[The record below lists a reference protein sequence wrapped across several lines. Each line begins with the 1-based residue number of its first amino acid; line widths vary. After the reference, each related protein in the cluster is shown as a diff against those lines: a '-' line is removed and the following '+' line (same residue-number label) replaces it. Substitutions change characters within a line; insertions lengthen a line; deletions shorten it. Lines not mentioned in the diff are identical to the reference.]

1 MPNEFIARNGVISR
15 GNLVVS
21 GSVVSTSPASFSG
34 SLNVTGSIGIL
45 NTNPSSSVL
54 LDITG
59 STNNLLTFRSNPLL
73 DAGQNGLRVNV
84 STAGYDANS
93 SRVAYNFQVGGTSYF
108 TIANYGLA
116 TFSQGIESKTMLLQY
131 NPSSTTTLRVYA
143 QGSAGNAI
151 ETGGSEGTVHLGSNT
166 VNTKVN
172 EILRITGKGTTS
184 STTALLVQN
193 ANASSSLVINDAG
206 YVGIGAS
213 PSTTSPVYLYQ
224 NTGSSISDLEI
235 FHEYP
240 TSVTQRAY
248 ANLTLTTKQPNGN
261 HGSQYI
267 NFKHVGGN
275 VAPFVGG
282 ALIFD
287 LYDGGTGGYSYY
299 QVQTKVSGGS
309 LATRFAIDENGNTL
323 LGRQAGNESII
334 ITEPTFAATSPLPTK
349 TIGIVSNN
357 QASGWGGF
365 GLIIKAGP
373 ANNNLLTNLKGGE
386 LYLRAGESLGTGGSD
401 ILLQIPTPSGS
412 AGTVLN
418 STYRTAMFISG
429 SGNIGIGTSTP
440 SASLHI
446 SGSSNSA
453 LLEIDSPAVNN
464 ILYVSGSGNVGIG
477 TSTPTSTLHVKGLTT
492 VYASSS
498 FKVENST
505 TSGSFK
511 VTDTGKLFLAVNNP
525 IGYNEPQATNSASMY
540 IYEGPSNSGRAGITL
555 HSGNSDTNGSFLH
568 LYNYVSHWAT
578 GIQHYSS
585 GGGAIQK
592 TRFYIGYDAS
602 QKLGDA
608 GNVMTISSNGLG
620 INTLAAEISA
630 NLQVKGSGAT
640 SSTTA
645 LLIQNANASASLTVT
660 DDRYTYFSSDNVASN
675 FSRMYHNNSTG
686 GTILEYGIGGGFFT
700 RATFGTT
707 GVTFNNYGNT
717 GLNTIVLGST
727 LGVANID
734 SSLGN
739 VGEYPQLKVRSSYFG
754 ISTST
759 PAMLF
764 SVFKSDGTGND
775 LEKIQ
780 IYNGNTGVVSLIP
793 QQSGSVA
800 VGKTTANSIL
810 DVLGNTTV
818 TGSFTV
824 TTGSLIEF
832 QVNQT
837 GVKIGNATTDSHTV
851 TGSVSISSSFSTSG
865 SALTVYKSGSSV
877 LDIQGSQ
884 GQLFSVI
891 DALSGSLM
899 SVNDVSGLPI
909 LEVFSDDRVVMG
921 TYGAPGLTVS
931 GSLATVATG
940 SSAPS
945 GAAPEGTFKFA
956 VVGGLYY
963 IYAYV
968 GGAWRSGSLS

>member
-15 GNLVVS
+15 GNLIVS

-131 NPSSTTTLRVYA
+131 NPSSGTTLRVYA

-309 LATRFAIDENGNTL
+309 LATRFAIDESGNTR
-323 LGRQAGNESII
+323 LGRQGGNESII
-334 ITEPTFAATSPLPTK
+334 ITEPTFTSTNPLPAK

-373 ANNNLLTNLKGGE
+373 ANNNLSTNLKGGE

-429 SGNIGIGTSTP
+429 SGNVGINTNTP
-440 SASLHI
+440 TATL
-446 SGSSNSA
+446 
-453 LLEIDSPAVNN
+453 D
-464 ILYVSGSGNVGIG
+464 VSGSGIF
-477 TSTPTSTLHVKGLTT
+477 T
-492 VYASSS
+492 
-498 FKVENST
+498 
-505 TSGSFK
+505 
-511 VTDTGKLFLAVNNP
+511 NN
-525 IGYNEPQATNSASMY
+525 
-540 IYEGPSNSGRAGITL
+540 L
-555 HSGNSDTNGSFLH
+555 
-568 LYNYVSHWAT
+568 
-578 GIQHYSS
+578 
-585 GGGAIQK
+585 
-592 TRFYIGYDAS
+592 
-602 QKLGDA
+602 
-608 GNVMTISSNGLG
+608 
-620 INTLAAEISA
+620 
-630 NLQVKGSGAT
+630 
-640 SSTTA
+640 
-645 LLIQNANASASLTVT
+645 
-660 DDRYTYFSSDNVASN
+660 
-675 FSRMYHNNSTG
+675 
-686 GTILEYGIGGGFFT
+686 
-700 RATFGTT
+700 
-707 GVTFNNYGNT
+707 
-717 GLNTIVLGST
+717 
-727 LGVANID
+727 
-734 SSLGN
+734 
-739 VGEYPQLKVRSSYFG
+739 
-754 ISTST
+754 
-759 PAMLF
+759 
-764 SVFKSDGTGND
+764 
-775 LEKIQ
+775 
-780 IYNGNTGVVSLIP
+780 
-793 QQSGSVA
+793 
-800 VGKTTANSIL
+800 
-810 DVLGNTTV
+810 TV

-837 GVKIGNATTDSHTV
+837 GVKIGNATTDSHTI

-940 SSAPS
+940 SSAPA
-945 GAAPEGTFKFA
+945 GTAPEGTFKFA